1 MRGGENHLFSLAIGH
16 SKLRVTPPALP
27 SLTGFWDYHSKSL
40 RLPPWD
46 RPSMTAPPRDGPA
59 SRAAAHR
66 LPGLSLGEPSPPRFH
81 GLAPHRGWDLAWRT
95 AGTAAVGLPGSARS
109 GRALSHE
116 RFLAEEAGA
125 AAAQAW
131 AAASPPPASVIL
143 RAPGAA
149 RPPARLRWGCSAG
162 RGWGSDPGR
171 PWQAG
176 FATGAAPGG
185 DERRSEYGDLGDAAG
200 TGSSGAPSAL
210 GWGWV
215 AAQTVRGSPGSRE
228 GALPVSREPVC
239 WHRAVPGRGDHFW
252 RSRALGGRSIQF
264 SQVPRA
270 REALGAGR
278 GLLGIPEVKQEGV
291 RVPETSVCL
300 RSPWGDRAMPLSLPG
315 RNRLGGCGWGRE
327 RARGDQ
333 RLYWGFCFAQRGAVT
348 VRHGPQSFFGAI
360 GRRISSCGRGSAGS
374 ESPGVRDLGSGTT
387 PQHCLWFSVS
397 NGFDPVPFLY
407 MRFDSVLSWKIDRG
421 SCLVGDTVGL
431 FCCFF
436 SLPRDPFGDA
446 LCCRLSSELRRSDT
460 DLGMLSGWWFV
471 CLFVCRRV
479 SEGWE
484 RI

>member
-1 MRGGENHLFSLAIGH
+1 MKNRGHGGGWAPRQRAERAGSLT
-16 SKLRVTPPALP
+16 RALP
-27 SLTGFWDYHSKSL
+27 
-40 RLPPWD
+40 R
-46 RPSMTAPPRDGPA
+46 R
-59 SRAAAHR
+59 
-66 LPGLSLGEPSPPRFH
+66 
-81 GLAPHRGWDLAWRT
+81 RGWSC
-95 AGTAAVGLPGSARS
+95 GSAGLGRRVSAARFSYPQGSGGRS
-109 GRALSHE
+109 S
-116 RFLAEEAGA
+116 AGA
-125 AAAQAW
+125 PQVRVLGR
-131 AAASPPPASVIL
+131 SRL
-143 RAPGAA
+143 GRRPGAA
-149 RPPARLRWGCSAG
+149 VAG
-162 RGWGSDPGR
+162 GFRDGGGSR
-171 PWQAG
+171 
-176 FATGAAPGG
+176 G
-185 DERRSEYGDLGDAAG
+185 DERRSECGDLGDAAG

-215 AAQTVRGSPGSRE
+215 AAQTVRGSLGSRE

-278 GLLGIPEVKQEGV
+278 GLLGIPEVKQGGV

-397 NGFDPVPFLY
+397 NGFDPVPFL
-407 MRFDSVLSWKIDRG
+407 
-421 SCLVGDTVGL
+421 
-431 FCCFF
+431 
-436 SLPRDPFGDA
+436 
-446 LCCRLSSELRRSDT
+446 
-460 DLGMLSGWWFV
+460 
-471 CLFVCRRV
+471 
-479 SEGWE
+479 
-484 RI
+484 